1 MFSFKRPLSTALA
14 VVVLSAGLGLGQ
26 SAQAANSSAVT
37 PPKRIISLS
46 PSATEILWGIG
57 AAKQVIAVDDNSNF
71 PAGVPTTKLSSF
83 TPNVEALAAYK
94 PDLVVLQANATKA
107 TDVQGALKKLGIKVF
122 LEQTPNNLA
131 QALAEFRSLGA
142 ATGHASQ
149 AAKLAAAVK
158 QKIAATVA
166 RLSVPKT
173 RAFIELD
180 NTLYSAT
187 SNTFLGGVLK
197 AFGATNIADAAGKV
211 AKSDYPQLS
220 SEALIE
226 ANPQVVLLTDSE
238 WGESKETV
246 QARAGWS
253 AVDAVKFGKI
263 FAINGDIASRWG
275 PRLIDLYSQIGDA
288 LAHVK

>member
-1 MFSFKRPLSTALA
+1 MFSFKRLFGACLAGA
-14 VVVLSAGLGLGQ
+14 VVVAGLGLGQ
-26 SAQAANSSAVT
+26 SAQASTDAVT

-83 TPNVEALAAYK
+83 TPNVEALAVYK
-94 PDLVVLQANATKA
+94 PDLVILQANATKA

-122 LEQTPNNLA
+122 LEQTPNNLS
-131 QALAEFRSLGA
+131 QALAEFRALGA
-142 ATGHASQ
+142 ATGHVAQ
-149 AAKLAAAVK
+149 AAKLAASVK
-158 QKIAATVA
+158 GKIAAIVT

-187 SNTFLGGVLK
+187 SKTFLGGVLK
-197 AFGATNIADAAGKV
+197 AFGAINIADAAGKV

-220 SEALIE
+220 SEALLAE
-226 ANPQVVLLTDSE
+226 NPQVILLTDSE
-238 WGESKETV
+238 WGESKATV
-246 QARAGWS
+246 SARAGWNT
-253 AVDAVKFGKI
+253 VDAVRFGKI

-275 PRLIDLYSQIGDA
+275 PRLVDLYAQIGDA